1 MINDSRWQPPFLLV
15 VNSSSLK
22 LAESEEAVVRLT
34 SRRVL
39 EMALETPKGERDD
52 SARVVSTVQRPRLPP
67 DDVASFFVRNT
78 GCIEASAR
86 NEIRSEREAKK
97 QSSRYREFNE
107 TFLCY
112 PLLDYSTSY
121 SFPSR
126 NLFLPSFRPSVL
138 QFRSDRSLEIQINE
152 PYIDLFRRLSSV
164 KVPGGKSWRI
174 RARPYYSG
182 MNNRVKNGFEFRWKR
197 VKSK

>member
-52 SARVVSTVQRPRLPP
+52 LARVVSTVQRPRLPP

-78 GCIEASAR
+78 GCIALETRYKAR
-86 NEIRSEREAKK
+86 ERQRSNRPVIESLTRLSFVIRSSIIRRLILFPLATCFFLPFVRL
-97 QSSRYREFNE
+97 SSGFGPTDRSRYRL
-107 TFLCY
+107 TSRI
-112 PLLDYSTSY
+112 STSFADY
-121 SFPSR
+121 
-126 NLFLPSFRPSVL
+126 
-138 QFRSDRSLEIQINE
+138 
-152 PYIDLFRRLSSV
+152 RRLKYRAESRGV
-164 KVPGGKSWRI
+164 YVRGRI
-174 RARPYYSG
+174 IR
-182 MNNRVKNGFEFRWKR
+182 E
-197 VKSK
+197 

>member
-52 SARVVSTVQRPRLPP
+52 LARVVSTVQRPRLPP

-78 GCIEASAR
+78 GCIALETR
-86 NEIRSEREAKK
+86 YCESEREAKK

-138 QFRSDRSLEIQINE
+138 RFRSDRSLEIQINE

-174 RARPYYSG
+174 FG
-182 MNNRVKNGFEFRWKR
+182 NE
-197 VKSK
+197 

>member
-78 GCIEASAR
+78 GCIETRYEAR
-86 NEIRSEREAKK
+86 ERQRSNRPVIESLTRLSFVIRSSITRRLILFPLATCFFLPFVRL
-97 QSSRYREFNE
+97 SSSFGPTDRSRYRLTSRISISFA
-107 TFLCY
+107 
-112 PLLDYSTSY
+112 DY
-121 SFPSR
+121 
-126 NLFLPSFRPSVL
+126 
-138 QFRSDRSLEIQINE
+138 
-152 PYIDLFRRLSSV
+152 RRLKYRAESRGV
-164 KVPGGKSWRI
+164 YVRGRI
-174 RARPYYSG
+174 IR
-182 MNNRVKNGFEFRWKR
+182 E
-197 VKSK
+197 

>member
-78 GCIEASAR
+78 GCIETRCEAR
-86 NEIRSEREAKK
+86 ERQRSNRPVIESLTRLSFVIRSSIIR
-97 QSSRYREFNE
+97 RLILF
-107 TFLCY
+107 
-112 PLLDYSTSY
+112 PLATC
-121 SFPSR
+121 F
-126 NLFLPSFRPSVL
+126 FLPFVRLSSS
-138 QFRSDRSLEIQINE
+138 SDRSLEIQINE